1 MLSPATSRKLGIGR
15 SLSFD
20 EAKRV
25 CGYNKDDDSLL
36 SRKSRKHIPV
46 RKVGIAHQIVMQ
58 DPSTKEG
65 PRLSNASLDTDGLR
79 MKVDKL
85 KESRIE
91 NKQCH
96 SNESTDTRTHPCMSC
111 NVRNEPPSDLGS
123 KSVRVIASLFTFGC
137 FSFNVMSVGCSLEN
151 ICLVHF

>member
-1 MLSPATSRKLGIGR
+1 MLSRR
-15 SLSFD
+15 
-20 EAKRV
+20 
-25 CGYNKDDDSLL
+25 
-36 SRKSRKHIPV
+36 SRKHIPV

-65 PRLSNASLDTDGLR
+65 PGHSNASLETDGLR

-96 SNESTDTRTHPCMSC
+96 SNESTDTRTHPCLSY

-123 KSVRVIASLFTFGC
+123 KSVRVIASLFTLGRL
-137 FSFNVMSVGCSLEN
+137 SFNVMSVGCSVLETFAWFIFN
-151 ICLVHF
+151 FVSYCFSLYLHTKEHHGFAFGKRV